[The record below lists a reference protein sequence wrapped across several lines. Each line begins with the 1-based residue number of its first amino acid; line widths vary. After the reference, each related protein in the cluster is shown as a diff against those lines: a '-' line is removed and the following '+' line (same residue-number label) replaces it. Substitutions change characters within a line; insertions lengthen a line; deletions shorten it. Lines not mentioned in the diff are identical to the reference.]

1 MSSFNELTSKVA
13 SVVDD
18 VAKATEGN
26 ASAIRRV
33 RKTMQE
39 IKKLASS
46 VRTEMQTIANEKK
59 AAKAAK

>member
-13 SVVDD
+13 SAVDD

-39 IKKLASS
+39 VKKLASAI
-46 VRTEMQTIANEKK
+46 RTEMQTIANEKK
-59 AAKAAK
+59 AAKTAK